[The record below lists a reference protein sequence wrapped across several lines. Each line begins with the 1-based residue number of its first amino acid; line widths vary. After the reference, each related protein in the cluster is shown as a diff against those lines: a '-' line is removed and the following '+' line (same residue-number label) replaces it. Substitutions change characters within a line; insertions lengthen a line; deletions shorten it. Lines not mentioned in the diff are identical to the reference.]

1 MYVRITE
8 GDGFIIGEEPEF
20 SGSSSYNKE
29 WNFDGSTTNPV
40 SGAATGFTLPLKIA
54 GDLSL
59 AQFDIDPG
67 SNVALDDDS
76 KTAVANRW
84 NQENYRLIF
93 SSNNSLFV
101 AGDLIGSGDSTTGLY
116 EAGFDVINKSF
127 NVPQEIKTVYEA
139 YGFLYT
145 PERLKNS
152 SNVANYVTKEIS
164 LDNPGSG
171 ITVKLTAALQEIDDI
186 SLMYK
191 TKRASQQVFFKEI
204 NWTYFNTTGVPD
216 KTVSPSTGTNFS
228 PITESEED
236 FKEYSFT
243 IGGLKDFNSFA
254 IKVVLKSRNPS
265 MPPRI
270 RDLRAIA
277 TY

>member
-1 MYVRITE
+1 
-8 GDGFIIGEEPEF
+8 
-20 SGSSSYNKE
+20 
-29 WNFDGSTTNPV
+29 
-40 SGAATGFTLPLKIA
+40 
-54 GDLSL
+54 
-59 AQFDIDPG
+59 
-67 SNVALDDDS
+67 
-76 KTAVANRW
+76 
-84 NQENYRLIF
+84 
-93 SSNNSLFV
+93 LFV

-243 IGGLKDFNSFA
+243 INGLKDFNSFA